1 MHPYERALI
10 ERFNNAQSL
19 VLDNKVVPTWT
30 IDQSDPLNLGSYIL
44 DYLPTDGGMARNVRA
59 TRVLRIIDTEAGRHG
74 HYPKKWIFR
83 LGSVSCS
90 SINSL

>member
-1 MHPYERALI
+1 MVDSGLDVP
-10 ERFNNAQSL
+10 L
-19 VLDNKVVPTWT
+19 VSFG
-30 IDQSDPLNLGSYIL
+30 IYIL
-44 DYLPTDGGMARNVRA
+44 DYLPTDGGMARNAPA
-59 TRVLRIIDTEAGRHG
+59 TRVLRILDTEAGRHG